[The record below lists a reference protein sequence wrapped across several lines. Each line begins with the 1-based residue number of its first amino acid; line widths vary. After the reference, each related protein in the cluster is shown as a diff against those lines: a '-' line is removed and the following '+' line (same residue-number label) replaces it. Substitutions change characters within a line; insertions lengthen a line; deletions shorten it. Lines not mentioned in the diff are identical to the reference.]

1 MEVNVYTTS
10 MKEASPNRND
20 YCRLIRGVEGLH
32 SLLMVALS
40 PDLCSVPGSWPI
52 PYRREMLVFPLPYL
66 LMLWYL
72 WVGAKKCL
80 TPPIRRMG
88 APRPLFEVVVRN
100 EVVVRHA

>member
-10 MKEASPNRND
+10 MKEASPNKND

-32 SLLMVALS
+32 SLDGGSFTRSLF
-40 PDLCSVPGSWPI
+40 CSRFLAYSIQERHAG
-52 PYRREMLVFPLPYL
+52 FPLPYL

-100 EVVVRHA
+100 EVVVGHA